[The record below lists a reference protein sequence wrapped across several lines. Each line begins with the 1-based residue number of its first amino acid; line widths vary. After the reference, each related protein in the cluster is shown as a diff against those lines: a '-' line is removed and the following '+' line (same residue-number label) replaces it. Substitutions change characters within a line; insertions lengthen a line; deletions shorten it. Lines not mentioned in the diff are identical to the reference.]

1 MNEYLGCTNNEK
13 VKFAE
18 QGPYSNTIGCKYR
31 QGGATQEFLEI
42 YNNVPSSFGL
52 ASTLKQGALFLFC
65 VIEDSLYFG
74 WKPTFQETIQ

>member
-1 MNEYLGCTNNEK
+1 MLNK
-13 VKFAE
+13 VH
-18 QGPYSNTIGCKYR
+18 SNARAIDCKKR

-65 VIEDSLYFG
+65 VIEDSL
-74 WKPTFQETIQ
+74 